1 MKNFLKK
8 IAKKPELHSHEN
20 GPRRAIARNPFFSI
34 TQKADPLL
42 QGDDNSVRRH
52 LESPAPYLPVEKSK
66 IRRPFKNGEM
76 QGSEKIQ

>member
-1 MKNFLKK
+1 V
-8 IAKKPELHSHEN
+8 
-20 GPRRAIARNPFFSI
+20 NPFFSI

-42 QGDDNSVRRH
+42 QRDDNSVRRH

-76 QGSEKIQ
+76 Q